1 MIDPEIELDSMER
14 SDLAQVFNGKGWGVI
29 VKILRIIVEEAR
41 VAVDNAQKDED
52 VLSAQKLSRAS
63 GIIVTK
69 FLTRV
74 SNEVAASFEAKKAQP
89 QDSAPGLEMDNI
101 EDAVKDLP
109 NLLGE
114 VYITEDDDLE
124 EGR

>member
-1 MIDPEIELDSMER
+1 MIDPETELDSMER

-74 SNEVAASFEAKKAQP
+74 SNEVAASFEAKKTQP
-89 QDSAPGLEMDNI
+89 QESAPGLEMDDI
-101 EDAVKDLP
+101 EYVVKDLP

>member
-1 MIDPEIELDSMER
+1 
-14 SDLAQVFNGKGWGVI
+14 
-29 VKILRIIVEEAR
+29 
-41 VAVDNAQKDED
+41 
-52 VLSAQKLSRAS
+52 
-63 GIIVTK
+63 
-69 FLTRV
+69 LTRV
-74 SNEVAASFEAKKAQP
+74 SNEVAASFEAKKAQS